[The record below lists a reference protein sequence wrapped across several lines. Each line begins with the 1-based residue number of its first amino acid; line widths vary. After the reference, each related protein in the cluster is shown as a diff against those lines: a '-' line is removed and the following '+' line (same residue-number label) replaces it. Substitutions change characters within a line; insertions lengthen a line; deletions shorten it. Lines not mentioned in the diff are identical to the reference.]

1 MLVLSRKTGQ
11 RISIGDSIEIIVVEV
26 CDHQVRL
33 GIDAPRSV
41 PVYRKELLEQ
51 VRTANVEA
59 VRTAPPKALDNGVQ
73 PVAAR
78 IKKV

>member
-1 MLVLSRKTGQ
+1 VLVLSRKTGQ
-11 RISIGDSIEIIVVEV
+11 RISIGDSIEITVVEV

-51 VRTANVEA
+51 VRAANVEA
-59 VRTAPPKALDNGVQ
+59 VKTAPPNDSDSGGQ
-73 PVAAR
+73 PVEAQ

>member
-11 RISIGDSIEIIVVEV
+11 RISIGDSIEITVVEV

-41 PVYRKELLEQ
+41 PVYRKELLDQ
-51 VRTANVEA
+51 VRTANIEA
-59 VRTAPPKALDNGVQ
+59 VRTAPPKVSDNSVQ
-73 PVAAR
+73 PVEAK
-78 IKKV
+78 IKRV